1 MALFASIF
9 TREKK
14 PVRNAEEGK
23 RVSREYVPVETPSVA
38 DQVGAARTPLAA
50 SFVLIR
56 PHTTE
61 KTALLANTGV
71 YVFVV
76 DRDANKHTV
85 ASAVEARYRVKVE
98 RVRMSRT
105 HEKMRR
111 RGRQVGWKPGVR
123 KAIVQLVAGNKI
135 ETL

>member
-9 TREKK
+9 TKEKK
-14 PVRNAEEGK
+14 PVRNAEEGEH
-23 RVSREYVPVETPSVA
+23 VSREYVPAETPSA
-38 DQVGAARTPLAA
+38 TDRVGAERTPPAA

-71 YVFVV
+71 YVFAVGKDV
-76 DRDANKHTV
+76 NKHVV
-85 ASAVEARYRVKVE
+85 ASAVEARYGVKVE
-98 RVRMSRT
+98 CVRMSRT

-111 RGRQVGWKPGVR
+111 RGRQVGWKPGIK
-123 KAIVQLVAGNKI
+123 KAIVQLVTGNKI